1 MCTHCEI
8 KNTIPEL
15 SVTVR
20 SKTLLSKLISM
31 WKEHFLPRVVRSV
44 FGVPLKRPDLE
55 GLLQAGYLTQSG
67 LKRPE
72 QHALIYKGD
81 INNLDPGQEV
91 LIRIN
96 SACFTGD
103 IFHDA
108 SCDCNE
114 QMEISFQMLA
124 AHDGPGIVLYH
135 FAHEGKAHGYVEKLE
150 AYDGEM
156 YPVDGDKRDFRSAI
170 SILRDLGIT
179 RVKVM
184 TNNPE
189 KVAILGEYGI
199 QVTGI
204 VPVVS
209 KDPSL
214 AKFYDFKA
222 RQFGH
227 ALPQLGVDR
236 QSA

>member
-1 MCTHCEI
+1 MCTHCET
-8 KNTIPEL
+8 KNAPNVL
-15 SVTVR
+15 AVTKP
-20 SKTLLSKLISM
+20 SQGLIARVLSM
-31 WKEHFLPRVVRSV
+31 WKNAYLPRVIRRVY
-44 FGVPLKRPDLE
+44 GAPLKRDDLP
-55 GLLQAGYLTQSG
+55 GLFQAGYITRTG
-67 LKRPE
+67 FKPYE
-72 QHALIYKGD
+72 EHALIYKGD
-81 INNLDPGQEV
+81 IQNLDPNQEV

-114 QMEISFQMLA
+114 QMEISFQMLVA
-124 AHDGPGIVLYH
+124 NEGPGIVLYH
-135 FAHEGKAHGYVEKLE
+135 FGHEGKAHGYVEKLE
-150 AYDGEM
+150 SYDGQM
-156 YPVDGDKRDFRSAI
+156 YPVKGDRRDFRSAI

-189 KVAILGEYGI
+189 KVKILGEYGI

-214 AKFYDFKA
+214 ADFYDYKA
-222 RQFGH
+222 RTFNH
-227 ALPQLGVDR
+227 ALPTKDR
-236 QSA
+236 RSA